1 MENQIKVKPD
11 NTNII
16 EGTNK
21 IKDLLKTAFEY
32 CEEML
37 SVSELI
43 NNNDVEELKKAS
55 LKFAS
60 LINDLKRDL
69 DNNRLRPC
77 PFCHHSASIYLC
89 DGGDYGKDSYEISC
103 DYCTCSLS
111 FSEDTTK
118 EEAIKEWN
126 TRQGA

>member
-11 NTNII
+11 NTKIV
-16 EGTNK
+16 EDTNK
-21 IKDLLKTAFEY
+21 IQDLLENTLAYYKK
-32 CEEML
+32 ML

-55 LKFAS
+55 LKFPS
-60 LINDLKRDL
+60 LINDLRRDL

-103 DYCTCSLS
+103 DYCACVLS

-126 TRQGA
+126 TR

>member
-1 MENQIKVKPD
+1 MENQIKVSPD
-11 NTNII
+11 NTKII
-16 EGTNK
+16 ADTNK
-21 IKDLLKTAFEY
+21 IQDLLENTLAY
-32 CEEML
+32 CKKML
-37 SVSELI
+37 SASELI
-43 NNNDVEELKKAS
+43 NNNDIEELKKAS
-55 LKFAS
+55 LKFPS
-60 LINDLKRDL
+60 LINDLRRDL

-103 DYCTCSLS
+103 DYCTCTMS

-126 TRQGA
+126 TR